1 MLESRVKSRRV
12 ADKAAVALLVAL
24 AASAARAQDAP
35 KAPPAFLEADG
46 KTPDPEFL
54 QTVLKDVASLPRT
67 QRQEY
72 LDELRRTR
80 MKIEG
85 AIRNRRESV
94 RALKNDIARKERGLA
109 AQAGE
114 PRARAEEG
122 LANQR
127 AAVAKLSSEI
137 ETLLSASRALFSL
150 IDREDPTELH
160 VDTYAAAVFSN
171 LYRTNGESGG
181 YFSSSKPFLEIETR
195 QILASRTGS
204 NPFLLWGRIGL
215 QTGAFQGEQASS
227 LSQDP
232 VRSFW
237 TEAGLEWKPPVLPDS
252 SSRLRV
258 SAIVGAGVAGFDSQA
273 EADDLSGQS
282 ADEFRFR
289 GRAGVL
295 LRTESGQ
302 WEGTLAEASYF
313 HDPTFA
319 AANRFL
325 LRGRLLFAPRTN
337 EGRALGAYL
346 EGSVNVGGGRD
357 EVRMTIG
364 LRVDTLAVF
373 SALIGG
379 GSGSASTAD

>member
-1 MLESRVKSRRV
+1 MLQSHVKARGV
-12 ADKAAVALLVAL
+12 ATTAALALLVAL
-24 AASAARAQDAP
+24 AASAALAGDAP
-35 KAPPAFLEADG
+35 KTPPAFLEADG
-46 KTPDPEFL
+46 TTPDPEFL

-72 LDELRRTR
+72 LDEVRRTR
-80 MKIEG
+80 MKIEE
-85 AIRNRRESV
+85 AVRNRRESV
-94 RALKNDIARKERGLA
+94 RALKNDIARKERALA
-109 AQAGE
+109 SQDGQA
-114 PRARAEEG
+114 RARAEEG

-127 AAVAKLSSEI
+127 AEAAKLSSEI
-137 ETLLSASRALFSL
+137 EALLATSRALFSL

-160 VDTYAAAVFSN
+160 IDTYAAAVFSN
-171 LYRTNGESGG
+171 LYRKDGESGG

-195 QILASRTGS
+195 QILPSRTGS
-204 NPFLLWGRIGL
+204 NPLLLWGRIGL
-215 QTGAFQGEQASS
+215 QTGAFQSDEASS
-227 LSQDP
+227 LSQEP

-237 TEAGLEWKPPVLPDS
+237 TEAGLEWKPPLLPDS

-258 SAIVGAGVAGFDSQA
+258 SAIVGAGVAAFESQA

-325 LRGRLLFAPRTN
+325 LRGRLLFAPRTD

-357 EVRMTIG
+357 EVRMTVG

-379 GSGSASTAD
+379 SRGSASPME